1 MNIPKPPKR
10 NTASVIKWILI
21 VILVDIG
28 LCVALFWLVFYGG
41 FKPRIP
47 GFVDIFESSVWNRDN
62 VSYFL
67 NTSLPDEIQSLM
79 VEGKMGQLGSYGF
92 LPTLSFSFTASPEVA
107 EAFASHFC
115 DGVLYAGFDPF
126 NSINTSVP
134 TTHSILVRGTGTIH
148 YASSKDAPASIKG
161 NRCARYDER
170 VGAHTSWLE
179 EIVLDSS
186 NPDQNKISYNL
197 AYDPDNPVAEIRYPR
212 AETIT
217 PLDRFRLY
225 VTGFSLVGSTYFL
238 RYPTFCMETRGSLY
252 VWDDFAFKSDIMKSF
267 TDATMAILIDDLEQP
282 PAIISGRWL
291 SLRPADS
298 DSTDFWQYCLT
309 ADWEPG
315 THTMKLIVTPP
326 TGESANFEWTFVVPD

>member
-28 LCVALFWLVFYGG
+28 LCAALFWLVFYGG

-47 GFVDIFESSVWNRDN
+47 GFVDIFESKVWNRDN
-62 VSYFL
+62 VGYFL
-67 NTSLPDEIQSLM
+67 NTSLPDEIQDFT
-79 VEGKMGQLGSYGF
+79 VEGTMGLLGSYGF
-92 LPTLSFSFTASPEVA
+92 LPTLSFSFIASPEVA
-107 EAFASHFC
+107 EAFVSHFC
-115 DGVLYAGFDPF
+115 DGVLYAGFDPL

-134 TTHSILVRGTGTIH
+134 TSHSILVRGNGTIH
-148 YASSKDAPASIKG
+148 YASSEDAPASING

-179 EIVLDSS
+179 EIALDSS
-186 NPDQNKISYNL
+186 NPDRNKVSYNL
-197 AYDPDNPVAEIRYPR
+197 AYAPGNPVAETRYPR

-238 RYPTFCMETRGSLY
+238 RYPTICMETHALSL
-252 VWDDFAFKSDIMKSF
+252 VGNHFAFNTIF
-267 TDATMAILIDDLEQP
+267 AGATMTILIDGVEQP
-282 PAIISGRWL
+282 RAIISDREL

-309 ADWEPG
+309 EDWEPG